1 MSKLETKSSRLSK
14 TPVSPSGS
22 TTVSKIAPKDSG
34 RLKTSNSSALLKKT
48 ESVSKSS
55 ASEKSSKPVEKSD
68 RLAEIS
74 VHKDTPSMQGVGLAP
89 KLMLA
94 ITLVTAIVT
103 LVVGYTIASKMR
115 DYLKDEIIKS
125 GVMGVQSLNSFARV
139 AILNVVSEIDHFDNG
154 LEFTTAFKKKTSA
167 SHMED
172 MIGCSFVGLES
183 PIIQTQ
189 ITMEELGKE
198 SFIFCLPEERS
209 VKIDWKETL
218 EYDERLGITVKYAET
233 ESSGIRKTIYNFGM
247 VIEVVDLWPSVQS
260 STYRPEKV
268 HVRLILSA
276 NKVKESSDA
285 VFMLTAIVLVTST
298 VISLLIAF
306 FLARSII
313 HPILRLVKDMSIVAS
328 GNLDHHTES
337 TSTDEIG
344 YLSTTFNKLTRSL
357 KSAHEAEIE
366 KEKLEHDMSIGREIQ
381 QTLLPKTLFKI
392 PGYDLDAFYMSAK
405 EVGGDY
411 YDLIPVDK
419 TNLGVVVA
427 DVSGKGI
434 QGAMIMTIVRTV
446 MNIAAVGNLSS
457 KNCLART
464 NRFLSDRIKRGM
476 FVTAFYAI
484 LDCKK
489 NTMRFSSAGHNPM
502 VIYRA
507 NTKTIELLNPTGIAL
522 GFDKGPL
529 FERTIKESEA
539 SLERGDRFVI
549 YTDGVVECMNEAHQE
564 YSDQRFYDF
573 VLAHAEEDSKTF
585 VHKLVAE
592 LKRHQGKAP
601 QHDDITIVTFRK
613 V

>member
-1 MSKLETKSSRLSK
+1 MSKLESKNSRSLKDRGASS
-14 TPVSPSGS
+14 
-22 TTVSKIAPKDSG
+22 
-34 RLKTSNSSALLKKT
+34 SSMVA
-48 ESVSKSS
+48 
-55 ASEKSSKPVEKSD
+55 SKPVAKESKRRSESSSDSLKKVESGSASASGKLVDLTTKNEKG
-68 RLAEIS
+68 LEGS
-74 VHKDTPSMQGVGLAP
+74 VKKDMPPMQGVGLAP

-103 LVVGYTIASKMR
+103 LVVGYTIASAMR
-115 DYLKDEIIKS
+115 DYLKDEIVKS
-125 GVMGVQSLNSFARV
+125 GVMGVQSLNTYART
-139 AILNVVSEIDHFDNG
+139 AILNVVRNSDHFDNG
-154 LEFTTAFKKKTSA
+154 GEFTSAFKSITKG

-172 MIGCSFVGLES
+172 MIGSSFAGLES

-189 ITMEELGKE
+189 ITLEEFGKE
-198 SFIFCLPEERS
+198 SFILCFPEEKS

-218 EYDERLGITVKYAET
+218 VSDEKLGITVKYAET
-233 ESSGIRKTIYNFGM
+233 ESQGLKNTVYNFGM
-247 VIEVVDLWPSVQS
+247 AIKMEELWPNVNFS
-260 STYRPEKV
+260 SYRPNLV

-276 NKVKESSDA
+276 SKVKESSEA
-285 VFMLTAIVLVTST
+285 VFILTAIVLVIST
-298 VISLLIAF
+298 VVSLLIAF

-366 KEKLEHDMSIGREIQ
+366 KEKLEHDLSVGREIQ

-434 QGAMIMTIVRTV
+434 QGAMIMTIMRTV

-476 FVTAFYAI
+476 FVTAYYVI

-507 NTKTIELLNPTGIAL
+507 STKTIELFNPTGIAL

-539 SLERGDRFVI
+539 TMEHGDRFVL
-549 YTDGVVECMNEAHQE
+549 YTDGVVESMNEAHE
-564 YSDQRFYDF
+564 EFSDQRFYDF

-592 LKRHQGKAP
+592 LKRHQGRAS
-601 QHDDITIVTFRK
+601 QHDDITIVTFKRS
-613 V
+613 